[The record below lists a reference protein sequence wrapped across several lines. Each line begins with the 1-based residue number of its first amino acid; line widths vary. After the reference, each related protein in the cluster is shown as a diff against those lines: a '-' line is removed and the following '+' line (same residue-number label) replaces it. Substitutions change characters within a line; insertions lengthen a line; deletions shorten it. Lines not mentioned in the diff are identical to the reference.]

1 MLAPLSFIKSA
12 STEQSRGH
20 FPLQFET
27 RHGGW
32 IYSVCGSV
40 EQGGAGAAHV
50 QLFSEVTTPFPSL
63 MLPGS
68 LLDLGL
74 NENYF
79 HIGAFGFRLN
89 NKSSAIIW

>member
-1 MLAPLSFIKSA
+1 MAQERAVRQRA
-12 STEQSRGH
+12 SSDRLHSSTN
-20 FPLQFET
+20 
-27 RHGGW
+27 
-32 IYSVCGSV
+32 
-40 EQGGAGAAHV
+40 
-50 QLFSEVTTPFPSL
+50 EVTTPFPSI
-63 MLPGS
+63 MLLGS